1 MSQKFK
7 VWRTD
12 IGDEAVT
19 MEIEAHDAYNAA
31 REFAEREWVKDQED
45 SMELEIE
52 DSFGKRYVSEV
63 EVEMIPEFDL
73 SCRAKKVT
81 T

>member
-19 MEIEAHDAYNAA
+19 QEIEAHDDWDAT
-31 REFAEREWVKDQED
+31 RKFAESEWVKEQDE
-45 SMELEIE
+45 SMELELE
-52 DSFGKRYVSEV
+52 DSLGTRFVAKV
-63 EVEMIPEFDL
+63 EVEMVPDFDI
-73 SCRAKKVT
+73 SCRRKR
-81 T
+81 